1 MSQFGESCRS
11 TPRLFYQKHSFL
23 SRAILLLHRLIC
35 CITWVASNLL
45 KYALAKLGFFLL
57 GLRASKSLGLPHPS
71 LSAPQRRRK
80 TPTWQMEDLLGR
92 RKGEDM
98 KTKSGKK
105 YHVSNARSSV
115 VDGGGAARQQ
125 KRFWGSHVSSS
136 SYLLSHSLLSP
147 LSSFHSRIPQKLIRL
162 LCLSPP

>member
-1 MSQFGESCRS
+1 MGVDISCRNLGKAVGPPQVYS
-11 TPRLFYQKHSFL
+11 TRNILFV

-35 CITWVASNLL
+35 CITWVASNLP

-57 GLRASKSLGLPHPS
+57 GLRASKSLGLPNPS

-92 RKGEDM
+92 KGEDM

-105 YHVSNARSSV
+105 YHSSNARPSSAA
-115 VDGGGAARQQ
+115 AAR
-125 KRFWGSHVSSS
+125 RGSSS
-136 SYLLSHSLLSP
+136 SDSGEATCSRRTSRLTLSC
-147 LSSFHSRIPQKLIRL
+147 RR
-162 LCLSPP
+162 CPPSIHEFL